1 MNSAAFVLMAA
12 LHFANGTVVEAVGE
26 TFATE
31 EQCTRQAEKDAQ
43 EMAATAF
50 RIEQTLPEEGLR
62 EIVMYCQP
70 VRKSDNHTGYIP
82 TGRNYGE

>member
-50 RIEQTLPEEGLR
+50 RIEQTLPEEGLE
-62 EIVMYCQP
+62 EIILYC
-70 VRKSDNHTGYIP
+70 RRTDKSDNHTGYIP
-82 TGRNYGE
+82 TRRVYGE